1 MSDFKLSN
9 KIFRENER
17 QSAPD
22 VMVVDSGETHEV
34 SANVTI
40 ETSVPTTAAA
50 IVRSRL
56 AAEQHLINF
65 GLAVPHDILLGKNRS
80 SNS

>member
-1 MSDFKLSN
+1 
-9 KIFRENER
+9 
-17 QSAPD
+17 
-22 VMVVDSGETHEV
+22 MVVDSGETHEV

-40 ETSVPTTAAA
+40 ETSVPTTAVA

-80 SNS
+80 SIS